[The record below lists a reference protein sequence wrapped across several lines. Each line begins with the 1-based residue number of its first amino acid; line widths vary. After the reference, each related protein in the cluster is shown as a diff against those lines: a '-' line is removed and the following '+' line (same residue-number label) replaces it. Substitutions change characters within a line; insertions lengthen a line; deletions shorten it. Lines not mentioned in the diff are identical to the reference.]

1 MKDCEFAS
9 EVDFMTELVWQ
20 LEWEQLC
27 QVVREDLLVGGRL
40 INTRDSLGAT
50 VLLTVVRSMTLSACE
65 AAVETVRVLLAAGA
79 DPDMADEEGVTP
91 LHWCVIVSAREGEPL
106 LEVLQMLLR
115 AGADVN
121 RADKDGWTPLYSC
134 VYYNCPQMI
143 PPLLQAGARRDLRET
158 IWGRTPLEYAEELG
172 NTRLVELLR
181 E

>member
-1 MKDCEFAS
+1 MEDCELAS
-9 EVDFMTELVWQ
+9 EVDFMTDLAWQ
-20 LEWEQLC
+20 LEWEQLS
-27 QVVREDLLVGGRL
+27 QVVREDLLVGGGL
-40 INTRDSLGAT
+40 INARDSLGAT
-50 VLLTVVRSMTLSACE
+50 VLLTVVKSLTMSSCA

-91 LHWCVIVSAREGEPL
+91 LHWCVIVSAREGTPL
-106 LEVLQMLLR
+106 LEVLQLLLR

-143 PPLLQAGARRDLRET
+143 PPLLLAGARRDLREST
-158 IWGRTPLEYAEELG
+158 WGRTPLEYAEEMG
-172 NTRLVELLR
+172 KDAIVALLR